1 MTAQRSRFSRF
12 CTSLLIGGLSAIG
25 LRQAAAKVGN
35 SLSRRRFSDVLE
47 TVTERCGAYMKSLGP
62 ARGFV
67 TYVRCMY
74 PRGHRRVLIKVRA
87 PDLEWPLTLRATPP
101 DVRVFEQVYVDRLH
115 EVDVP
120 WEPKLIVDAGA
131 HIGCVTAALAAKFPQ
146 STILALEP
154 DSDNFGLLC
163 ENVTPYRNV
172 VPIRAAVWHKP
183 AVLLISNPESES
195 WTFQMR
201 PLSQGESG
209 TTIGLTVSE
218 LLKWSGMDIDI
229 LKLDVEGA
237 EREIFST
244 AGSEG
249 WLEHVRQIRVELHD
263 RTVPGCELAMEK
275 AIAEPEHRFSKSIS
289 GEYTILQRENR

>member
-1 MTAQRSRFSRF
+1 MDPQRSKLSRF
-12 CTSLLIGGLSAIG
+12 WTGFLVTGLRAVG
-25 LRQAAAKVGN
+25 LRQAAAKVGD
-35 SLSRRRFSDVLE
+35 SLQRRRFGDVLE
-47 TVTERCGAYMKSLGP
+47 TVSERCFAYMKSLGP
-62 ARGFV
+62 ARGLV

-74 PRGHRRVLIKVRA
+74 PRRRRGMLIQVRTPELA
-87 PDLEWPLTLRATPP
+87 WPLTLRATPP

-115 EVDVP
+115 EVDVS
-120 WEPKLIVDAGA
+120 WNPKLIVDAGA

-146 STILALEP
+146 STILAVEP
-154 DSDNFGLLC
+154 DIENYDLLC
-163 ENVTPYRNV
+163 RNMTPYRNV
-172 VPIRAAVWHKP
+172 IPIRAAVWHQP
-183 AVLLISNPESES
+183 AVLLISNPQSES

-201 PLSQGESG
+201 QLSQGEAG
-209 TTIGLTVSE
+209 TTLGLTLAE

-263 RTVPGCELAMEK
+263 RTVPGCEHAMEE
-275 AIAEPEHRFSKSIS
+275 AIAGPGHRFSRSTS
-289 GEYTILQRENR
+289 GEYTILQRIG